1 MSERVT
7 VTKLAA
13 GLLGAVLL
21 AGCQTVG
28 DAAQGSFTRAQR
40 AVLEREGFT
49 HKGDGYELGLE
60 NRVLF
65 EFDRSDLK
73 SDTRAMLVRL
83 GKVLREVGIRSATV
97 EGHADAAGSES
108 YNRQLSQLRAA
119 AVKQTLVFAGLDER
133 RTRSWGV
140 GENDP
145 IASNA
150 TAQGRSEN
158 RRVVIVVTPGDAAR
172 L

>member
-1 MSERVT
+1 MTDGLT
-7 VTKLAA
+7 VFRRGA
-13 GLLGAVLL
+13 GLLAALLL
-21 AGCQTVG
+21 AACQTVSAVPG
-28 DAAQGSFTRAQR
+28 QFTPSQR
-40 AVLEREGFT
+40 AALEREGFT
-49 HKGDGYELGLE
+49 AKGETYELGLE

-73 SDTRAMLVRL
+73 SETRTMLVRL

-97 EGHADAAGSES
+97 EGHADSAGSEA

-119 AVKQTLVFAGLDER
+119 AVKQTLVYAGLDEH

-158 RRVVIVVTPGDAAR
+158 RRVVIVVTPADAAR